1 MILHDF
7 AASVEDRVKRDGWME
22 IIIPLLIPLFTQL
35 IEQCLNNRSALA
47 AYAEGRR
54 GWLQQAQL
62 RLACRSTVSEAG
74 IRGPLRVGRATT
86 ALVEAIHA
94 ELTETAAKASGDND
108 IYQMAIDEARTI

>member
-1 MILHDF
+1 MVLHDF

-22 IIIPLLIPLFTQL
+22 IVIPMLIPLFTQL

-47 AYAEGRR
+47 SYAEGRR
-54 GWLQQAQL
+54 GWMQQAQL

-86 ALVEAIHA
+86 ALVDAIHA
-94 ELTETAAKASGDND
+94 ELTEVAAKASGGDD
-108 IYQMAIDEARTI
+108 IFQMAIDEARSV